1 MRRGGA
7 WSIVVTGTVLP
18 FTCAIVLLFEVVP
31 SVLTRFAGGEW
42 GGDLTV
48 LFFSVFMLREGA
60 IWEMRSA
67 RREKDRGVVVATIR
81 SMVILSLNF
90 LSSRDING
98 KRVEQTRP

>member
-1 MRRGGA
+1 M
-7 WSIVVTGTVLP
+7 VTGMVLP
-18 FTCAIVLLFEVVP
+18 FVCAIVLLFEGVP

-60 IWEMRSA
+60 AWEMRSA
-67 RREKDRGVVVATIR
+67 RREKDRSVGVEIIR
-81 SMVILSLNF
+81 SMVVLSLNF

-98 KRVEQTRP
+98 KRVDRTRS